1 MKKVFSLI
9 LIALLLF
16 TGVVPTY
23 AESKEESELLEQ
35 NIKNVSSYAVS
46 FIKAFTTCSDY
57 ASGDVITIQTLLLY
71 SCFPAFF
78 ASISSIITKLVVT

>member
-35 NIKNVSSYAVS
+35 NIKNVSSYL
-46 FIKAFTTCSDY
+46 KENHDKT
-57 ASGDVITIQTLLLY
+57 
-71 SCFPAFF
+71 
-78 ASISSIITKLVVT
+78 

>member
-23 AESKEESELLEQ
+23 AERKEESEIFEQ
-35 NIKNVSSYAVS
+35 NIKNV
-46 FIKAFTTCSDY
+46 KR
-57 ASGDVITIQTLLLY
+57 
-71 SCFPAFF
+71 
-78 ASISSIITKLVVT
+78 

>member
-46 FIKAFTTCSDY
+46 FIKAFTTCSD
-57 ASGDVITIQTLLLY
+57 
-71 SCFPAFF
+71 
-78 ASISSIITKLVVT
+78 

>member
-35 NIKNVSSYAVS
+35 NINIVARIPPSKLTASS
-46 FIKAFTTCSDY
+46 FLT
-57 ASGDVITIQTLLLY
+57 
-71 SCFPAFF
+71 
-78 ASISSIITKLVVT
+78 